1 MVVGWYDVNVQ
12 VMMPCTAIADLLS
25 WFDSSR
31 NDNHYYKVT
40 LYANCKVNSRSQIDA
55 GTRILGSTLML
66 LSKQRPM
73 INTAHLVVKVKHVHD
88 CETIAQH
95 TTTSDP
101 YSSFVPNQGV
111 SEKGAQRKGTIGTNN
126 IFSLSHCCFCVT
138 NNLKVVYHLPW
149 SQKGYAEWLCHLV
162 RWDGSKGETTIKH
175 YTNVAFDRDYALD
188 TS

>member
-1 MVVGWYDVNVQ
+1 M
-12 VMMPCTAIADLLS
+12 
-25 WFDSSR
+25 
-31 NDNHYYKVT
+31 T

-138 NNLKVVYHLPW
+138 NNLKLFTTCPEVKRVMQNGCVT
-149 SQKGYAEWLCHLV
+149 SCVGMAVKG
-162 RWDGSKGETTIKH
+162 KTTIKH